1 MEISR
6 ASPPFHPDT
15 RVSHR
20 VYARV
25 YTHVSEEPNHRPIT
39 FISGS
44 GHVKAGL
51 TIYRPSLRPIGVQ
64 LLRIFPAVFFQ
75 WECYLLEDWL
85 PWCALE
91 KRKKKYVFFFL
102 FLFLFGEKR
111 SRKIGKRLNY
121 KRLNKKRNGGT
132 KNVFDTVRRV
142 GLVIARIARIF
153 FFLVTNPVEKFVLFR
168 SR

>member
-15 RVSHR
+15 RVSYR
-20 VYARV
+20 TYARV

-51 TIYRPSLRPIGVQ
+51 TIYRLSLRPIGVQ
-64 LLRIFPAVFFQ
+64 LRIFPAVFFQ

-85 PWCALE
+85 P
-91 KRKKKYVFFFL
+91 
-102 FLFLFGEKR
+102 
-111 SRKIGKRLNY
+111 
-121 KRLNKKRNGGT
+121 
-132 KNVFDTVRRV
+132 
-142 GLVIARIARIF
+142 
-153 FFLVTNPVEKFVLFR
+153 
-168 SR
+168 